1 MILKRIAIV
10 LAAFALSACNM
21 GEPVQ
26 GAPKPGDVID
36 IPAFEWH
43 VTDVPGLQSAYQNG
57 GGSLGERSEALGFT
71 ATRERD
77 GATLVYT
84 TVPKRVDDLVAC
96 TLGHEVMHIA
106 LGNYHKD
113 YKSP

>member
-1 MILKRIAIV
+1 MRMKHL
-10 LAAFALSACNM
+10 FALLMLPILLCACDM
-21 GEPVQ
+21 GEKVQ
-26 GAPKPGDVID
+26 GAPKPGSVIE

-43 VTDVPGLQSAYQNG
+43 VTDNAGLQSKYLESG
-57 GGSLGERSEALGFT
+57 GVLGGKREALGFT

-84 TVPKRVDDLVAC
+84 TAPKRVDDIVAC

-106 LGNYHKD
+106 LGDYHKE
-113 YKSP
+113 K